1 MHEPVPPPLAPDEAA
16 RLTDFARAC
25 KSAARAVSLYPAA
38 HPAIAVS
45 VDRLAEITDRL
56 TEGGPFR
63 IQVSADRLLVDGAAA
78 PKPDPAIGELAALLH
93 RHLIGAL
100 TLNPGADAAS
110 WRTLLL
116 LLARSPEEVLAD
128 GGIAKLWTTAGG
140 PSVEIQQIDY
150 AEVLRDKE
158 GREAELDRIIAAALA
173 GPHLQLDDSGMALLL
188 EIVGDPARLAQLM
201 TKLEGAAEPGS
212 DAHVAAFMSVLR
224 GLAEWTGRHH
234 PDKLETV
241 LTQASQAAGRLSAEG
256 MLSLLSQRHRDR
268 PDAGTD
274 VASAVVD
281 RMTDTTMSQFLARSV
296 IAQRGATDRLAQA
309 FQSLVPDTD
318 RQRQLLAL
326 AETEVA
332 SSELGRDDGFAE
344 LWQRVEGILTSYSD
358 KTFVSDEYGR
368 ELSSART
375 QAVEVE
381 RISDDPRERVE
392 AWLATVSDAALRGLD
407 NQLLLDLLNI
417 EEDPLRW
424 RDVADTVTTH
434 AEDLIRAGQFE
445 TACRLGEAVVRASSS
460 DSARIPHAR
469 PALDRFA
476 RGAMM
481 KHVAAHLRAVDE
493 ETYERFKAL
502 CHAIG
507 PPMVAPLAEALSAE
521 QDARS
526 RRRLRDV
533 LIGFGAKG
541 RESVQQLMS
550 APNWEVRRTA
560 AFLLREFGGSEG
572 LKELVPL
579 LADNEPLV
587 QREAV
592 QALLLN
598 GSEEASRML
607 LHALRTTSGRVRET
621 LVSELTNARDAR
633 YSSFFRHVVRH
644 MDRRVEPRLYVT
656 AIEGLGTA
664 TNTEA
669 IDALRYALYHG
680 DWKAPFE
687 TRRIRAAAAG
697 ALRRI
702 GAPPAIDV
710 LREATQRGT
719 RGVRAAARDAMAG
732 MD

>member
-1 MHEPVPPPLAPDEAA
+1 
-16 RLTDFARAC
+16 
-25 KSAARAVSLYPAA
+25 
-38 HPAIAVS
+38 
-45 VDRLAEITDRL
+45 
-56 TEGGPFR
+56 
-63 IQVSADRLLVDGAAA
+63 
-78 PKPDPAIGELAALLH
+78 
-93 RHLIGAL
+93 
-100 TLNPGADAAS
+100 
-110 WRTLLL
+110 
-116 LLARSPEEVLAD
+116 
-128 GGIAKLWTTAGG
+128 LWSTAGG
-140 PSVEIQQIDY
+140 PSVDIQQIDY
-150 AEVLRDKE
+150 AEVLREKE
-158 GREAELDRIIAAALA
+158 GREAVLDRIIAAALA
-173 GPHLQLDDSGMALLL
+173 GPQLHLDESGMELLL

-201 TKLEGAAEPGS
+201 TKLEGAADSGA
-212 DAHVAAFMSVLR
+212 DAHVAAFMSLLR

-256 MLSLLSQRHRDR
+256 MLSLLSQRQSDK
-268 PDAGTD
+268 AGAPVAD

-281 RMTDTTMSQFLARSV
+281 RMTDTTMSQFVARSV
-296 IAQRGATDRLAQA
+296 IAERGATERLAQA
-309 FQSLVPDTD
+309 FQSLAPDTD

-326 AETEVA
+326 AETELA
-332 SSELGRDDGFAE
+332 SSELGREDGFAE
-344 LWQRVEGILTSYSD
+344 LWERVEGILTSYSD

-375 QAVEVE
+375 QAIEVE
-381 RISDDPRERVE
+381 RASDDPPERVA
-392 AWLATVSDAALRGLD
+392 AWLTTVSDAALRGLD
-407 NQLLLDLLNI
+407 DHLLLDLLNI

-434 AEDLIRAGQFE
+434 ADDLLRAGQFE
-445 TACRLGEAVVRASSS
+445 TACRLGEAVVRASRTEP
-460 DSARIPHAR
+460 ARGPHAG
-469 PALDRFA
+469 PALQRFA
-476 RGAMM
+476 RGSTM
-481 KHVAAHLRAVDE
+481 KHVAAHLRAADD
-493 ETYERFKAL
+493 ETYERFKTL

-507 PPMVAPLAEALSAE
+507 PPIIAPLAEVLSSE

-533 LIGFGAKG
+533 LVGFGAQG
-541 RESVQQLMS
+541 RESVQQLMN

-560 AFLLREFGGSEG
+560 AFLLREFGGTEG

-579 LADNEPLV
+579 LADSEPLV
-587 QREAV
+587 QREAI

-607 LHALRTTSGRVRET
+607 LDALRTTSGRVRET

-633 YSSFFRHVVRH
+633 YTSFFRHVVRY
-644 MDRRVEPRLYVT
+644 MDRRVEPRLYVA

-664 TNTEA
+664 PNPDA

-680 DWKAPFE
+680 DWRAPFE

-697 ALRRI
+697 ALRRM

-710 LREATQRGT
+710 LREATQRGK